1 MGWTTGRRRGAGRL
15 IVATGLLAGTVLLT
29 SCTSGPA
36 LPPSTSFGPSA
47 TRADPGPLRSDEQP
61 LTGRFAALG
70 DPLAVAWRSGT
81 TGDPAVPG
89 PSTYWIDAAVQV
101 QPATAATLAATS
113 GLTPA
118 ELPADL
124 PADVRAAAGDGPWR
138 SGEAL
143 NEAFGTAGFGTQA
156 FIAGD
161 VVVLR
166 AVGSGEPG

>member
-1 MGWTTGRRRGAGRL
+1 MVGSRRGRRTGAGVL
-15 IVATGLLAGTVLLT
+15 VAAGLMLS
-29 SCTSGPA
+29 SCTDAPGGSTPPA
-36 LPPSTSFGPSA
+36 SA
-47 TRADPGPLRSDEQP
+47 TRADPGPLRSDEGP

-70 DPLAVAWRSGT
+70 DPVAVSWRSGT

-89 PSTYWIDAAVQV
+89 PSTYWIDAAVRLT
-101 QPATAATLAATS
+101 PATAAELAAGP
-113 GLTPA
+113 GLSPA

-124 PADVRAAAGDGPWR
+124 PADVRAAAGNGPWR
-138 SGEAL
+138 AGESLDRAL
-143 NEAFGTAGFGTQA
+143 SSAGFGTRA